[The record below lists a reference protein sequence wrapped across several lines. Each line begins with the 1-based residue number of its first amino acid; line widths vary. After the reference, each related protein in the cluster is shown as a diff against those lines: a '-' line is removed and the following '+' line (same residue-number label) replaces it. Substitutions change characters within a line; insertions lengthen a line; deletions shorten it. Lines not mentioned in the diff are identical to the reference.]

1 MKKLKLDAVMYDLGS
16 RDNILYQ
23 RAIQGF
29 IEAMTMEMI
38 EQDHI
43 DVNEDLNL
51 TQDDFISSGNSVLM
65 SRELTI
71 NLTENNHLNVK
82 FTAYCNFDY
91 NTVDETSVG
100 LGAKG
105 DICGIDTT
113 WITPYKI
120 TLFTGDGCE
129 FDLTDFKEIG
139 DYLIA
144 NINID

>member
-1 MKKLKLDAVMYDLGS
+1 MDALGS
-16 RDNILYQ
+16 AENTMYQKVILN
-23 RAIQGF
+23 F
-29 IEAMTMEMI
+29 VEAMTMEMI

-43 DVNEDLNL
+43 DLTENLNL
-51 TQDDFISSGNSVLM
+51 TQDDFISSGGWRIPDKEM
-65 SRELTI
+65 QI
-71 NLTENNHLNVK
+71 GLTENTHLNIK
-82 FTAYCNFDY
+82 FTAFCNFDY

-100 LGAKG
+100 MGAKG

-113 WITPYKI
+113 WIELTEI

-129 FDLTDFKEIG
+129 FDLTDFKELG